1 METPSP
7 GLSAVAP
14 KGEDLEYLR
23 RVQEFFREVMAEL
36 KKVNWPGRS
45 AIINST
51 AVVLVVTVVIAFFL
65 AAVDVGLARVVG
77 LVLR

>member
-1 METPSP
+1 M
-7 GLSAVAP
+7 
-14 KGEDLEYLR
+14 EYLR
-23 RVQEFFREVMAEL
+23 RVQEFFREVMAEF
-36 KKVNWPGRS
+36 KKVNWPSRS

>member
-1 METPSP
+1 M
-7 GLSAVAP
+7 
-14 KGEDLEYLR
+14 EYLR
-23 RVQEFFREVMAEL
+23 RVQEFFREVMAEF

>member
-1 METPSP
+1 MQY
-7 GLSAVAP
+7 LS
-14 KGEDLEYLR
+14 KIR
-23 RVQEFFREVMAEL
+23 EFFREVMAEF

-65 AAVDVGLARVVG
+65 AGVDVGLARIVG
-77 LVLR
+77 LILR

>member
-1 METPSP
+1 
-7 GLSAVAP
+7 
-14 KGEDLEYLR
+14 
-23 RVQEFFREVMAEL
+23 MAEF

>member
-1 METPSP
+1 M
-7 GLSAVAP
+7 
-14 KGEDLEYLR
+14 EYLR
-23 RVQEFFREVMAEL
+23 RIQEFFREVLAEF

-45 AIINST
+45 DIMNST

-65 AAVDVGLARVVG
+65 AAVDIGLARIVG